1 MINSTKISNTLLKDQ
16 NLTLKSK
23 GLYASLAYFFS
34 IPDFNFTQKTLKTLC
49 KNGEDSITSALTEL
63 KQNGYLKIKKATN
76 YTTGEFAYAYTLL
89 SEPNL
94 QTEPNTYTTENI
106 ANLKNAYISPLN
118 KFTFASNQ
126 VIKDITVNLEH
137 KGVYSLFA
145 MFKNNGDDKAHISLE
160 YIRSLSKNGKR
171 AFDRIFKELK
181 QTSYIIQNKICAGKF
196 RYEYIVS
203 TVKHITENVINII
216 SSKLSD
222 TTIEKTKLTIN
233 TNITSYSGEHRE
245 LLITTI
251 TDAIE
256 STQGIRVNRKYIP
269 YKKMVQAFLKLRSEH
284 LQIVSTI
291 ISKSN
296 VKNNQAYI
304 LACLYNSLSKKIPPV
319 KSEEIPLEAWEIEM
333 IKELKKNK

>member
-1 MINSTKISNTLLKDQ
+1 MINSTKISNTILRDQ

-34 IPDFNFTQKTLKTLC
+34 IPDFNFTQKTIKTLC
-49 KNGEDSITSALTEL
+49 KNGEDSITSALIEL

-94 QTEPNTYTTENI
+94 ATEPNTYTSENI
-106 ANLKNAYISPLN
+106 GNLKNAYIAPLN
-118 KFTFASNQ
+118 KFTFTPNEI
-126 VIKDITVNLEH
+126 IKDITVNLEH

-145 MFKNNGDDKAHISLE
+145 LFKNNGDDKAHISLD

-203 TVKHITENVINII
+203 TVKHITENVVNII
-216 SSKLSD
+216 SSNPSHKL
-222 TTIEKTKLTIN
+222 IEKTKQTIA
-233 TNITSYSGEHRE
+233 TNIISYTGEHRE
-245 LLITTI
+245 YLTTTI
-251 TDAIE
+251 IDAIE
-256 STQGIRVNRKYIP
+256 STKGIRVNKKYIT

-291 ISKSN
+291 MLKSK

-304 LACLYNSLSKKIPPV
+304 LACLYNSLSQKIPQASTV
-319 KSEEIPLEAWEIEM
+319 ETPLEPWEIEM
-333 IKELKKNK
+333 IKGFKNK